1 MSTKK
6 DEPQEIQAIAP
17 ESSAAASDIIDMSE
31 LRASMSAETVEL
43 PPSLEELADQLETEV
58 IGELALEAAANEWK
72 PEVLPEVINE
82 EPIEMLEPMAEL
94 IAEIAAPVSLDA
106 AAETTEITFDVAAN
120 NVAFIADPYGLPQ
133 LEVAL
138 AQELSEYVVINDDED
153 ETDEETDSEELPV
166 EDLEMAAATAL
177 AADETL
183 ENLRTAMAVEE
194 DKQIQALEALAPEQ
208 AQAAAE
214 LLAQQI
220 SEDLALAQVMAAEA
234 AQDEYEKEALDA
246 ELMSALPDMP
256 VADED
261 GNLDLAEMESCL
273 EALLFMSDKPV
284 SVPKLRELLG
294 PEMPLSIFQEAMT
307 SLRDRYK
314 KTHHGIEI
322 AEVGG
327 GFQLRTKI
335 GRAPLARKLAKVM
348 TQRLS
353 TGAMESLA
361 IIAYRQPA
369 LKDDIDKVRGVD
381 SSHFIRGL
389 LDKKLIKI
397 SGRSELPG
405 RPMLYSTTQE
415 FLELFG
421 LKDLTSMPSLREL
434 EQMIPSSQSKNPDDE
449 MDPRVIEMR
458 RLVQEMKADGSTNLN
473 YDPREDDQFLKDIR
487 DRVNAIQTSTATL
500 DEQKAQEKAALLGE
514 SAVQ

>member
-17 ESSAAASDIIDMSE
+17 ESSDLIDMSE
-31 LRASMSAETVEL
+31 LRASMSAEPSEL
-43 PPSLEELADQLETEV
+43 PPSLEELADELETEV
-58 IGELALEAAANEWK
+58 LGELALEAAANEWK
-72 PEVLPEVINE
+72 PEVINE
-82 EPIEMLEPMAEL
+82 EPIEMLEPMTEL
-94 IAEIAAPVSLDA
+94 IAEIAAPVSLDS
-106 AAETTEITFDVAAN
+106 AETTELTFDVAHPAAN

-138 AQELSEYVVINDDED
+138 AQELSEYVEIND
-153 ETDEETDSEELPV
+153 EEEDSEELPV

-234 AQDEYEKEALDA
+234 AQEEYEKEALDA

-335 GRAPLARKLAKVM
+335 GRAPLARKLAKVT

-487 DRVNAIQTSTATL
+487 DRVNAIQTSTASL
-500 DEQKAQEKAALLGE
+500 DEQKALEKAALAGE